1 MGKKIEHGLEMEGDG
16 SMSYIRRL
24 RLCTARDEMRAYS
37 TDLVMSV
44 VRRKQ
49 QLRWN
54 WNKKL
59 ATEDQSDGKVVGVRK
74 DEILGISLLQGW
86 LWGGCKSD

>member
-16 SMSYIRRL
+16 GMSYIRRL
-24 RLCTARDEMRAYS
+24 LVCTARDGMRAFS

-44 VRRKQ
+44 ARSKQ

-54 WNKKL
+54 WNKKV
-59 ATEDQSDGKVVGVRK
+59 ATEDQSDRKEVGAGK

-86 LWGGCKSD
+86 LRGGCKSD